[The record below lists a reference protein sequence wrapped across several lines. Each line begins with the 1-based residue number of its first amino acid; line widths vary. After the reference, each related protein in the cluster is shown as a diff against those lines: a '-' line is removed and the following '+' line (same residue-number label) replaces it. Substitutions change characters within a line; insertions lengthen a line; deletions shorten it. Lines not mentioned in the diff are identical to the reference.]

1 MGQPPLTVKRWK
13 RAEYERLVDLGVF
26 AGDPVELIGGHLIVA
41 EPQNSPHATAV
52 GAADDA
58 LRAVLPPG
66 FIVRAQ
72 MPISL
77 DEDSAPEPD
86 LAIVSGRRA
95 DYGQGHPTRAM
106 LVIEVA
112 DSSLPFDRRDK
123 GSLYARARIAEY
135 WIVNLSDRVLE
146 VYRDPA
152 PDPAAPHG
160 WRYRAMSGLRPPATV
175 APMALPLAQVRV
187 GDLLG

>member
-1 MGQPPLTVKRWK
+1 V
-13 RAEYERLVDLGVF
+13 
-26 AGDPVELIGGHLIVA
+26 
-41 EPQNSPHATAV
+41 
-52 GAADDA
+52 
-58 LRAVLPPG
+58 
-66 FIVRAQ
+66 
-72 MPISL
+72 
-77 DEDSAPEPD
+77 
-86 LAIVSGRRA
+86 
-95 DYGQGHPTRAM
+95 